1 MKTQLNHTALN
12 VKDFDWYLNFF
23 LEVFDMEIQRE
34 LGEAPERKVWLAQ
47 GIQLNE
53 VPKEE
58 EMGQLYDHL
67 GFVVEDVPALKALA
81 VEHGCACLP
90 GKDHWFLLPNGVRV
104 ELKPMK

>member
-23 LEVFDMEIQRE
+23 LEVFEMEIQRE
-34 LGEAPERKVWLAQ
+34 LGEAPERKVWLKQ

-53 VPKEE
+53 VSAEG
-58 EMGQLYDHL
+58 EMGQIYDHL

-81 VEHGCACLP
+81 VRHGCACLP
-90 GKDHWFLLPNGVRV
+90 GKDHWFILPNGVRV